1 MTEQL
6 GTVRADGDL
15 MTLQFER
22 RYDASPDEVW
32 AAFTEPESISR
43 WLFADAVLE
52 PRIGGDFRLRWS
64 ENEVGGTVLVWEP
77 PRTLEVEWN
86 ETNLRSIL
94 RIEITALE
102 NGAALALEHRNITTK
117 NAAIGM
123 GAGWHAHLEALGE
136 ILSGREAS
144 SERWWPRYEELRPTY
159 EELVSTTATR
169 RRET

>member
-15 MTLQFER
+15 MTLNFER

-32 AAFTEPESISR
+32 AALTEPESIKR

-52 PRIGGDFRLRWS
+52 PRVGGDFGLRWS
-64 ENEVGGTVLVWEP
+64 ENEAGGSVLVWEP

-86 ETNLRSIL
+86 EPDVRSIL
-94 RIEITALE
+94 RIEINAVE
-102 NGAALALEHRNITTK
+102 NGAALALEHRNITHK
-117 NAAIGM
+117 AAIGM

-144 SERWWPRYEELRPTY
+144 SERWWPRYEALRPTY
-159 EELVSTTATR
+159 EELVSTTEART
-169 RRET
+169 